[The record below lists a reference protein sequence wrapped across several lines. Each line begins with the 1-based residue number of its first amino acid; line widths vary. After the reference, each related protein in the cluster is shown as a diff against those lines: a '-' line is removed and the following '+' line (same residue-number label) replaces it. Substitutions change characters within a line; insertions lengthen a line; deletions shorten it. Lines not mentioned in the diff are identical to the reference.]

1 MKNNYALII
10 VDMLNDFV
18 IGKLGSEPA
27 KKVVLPNKELISFAH
42 KNNIPVIYTCDSH
55 LKDIDFEFTKW
66 DNHALKGDKGSEILD
81 ELKPKESDYIIY
93 KRRYSAFFHTDLDLL
108 LKELK
113 VDTLIVTGVQTH
125 ICVIHT
131 LASAF
136 MNGFNTVLVSDATS
150 SPDINDYNNSIN
162 YAKEMYNTKILTSS
176 EVIKSI
182 K

>member
-1 MKNNYALII
+1 MKNSYALII

-27 KKVVLPNKELISFAH
+27 KKVVTPNKELISFAH

-55 LKDIDFEFTKW
+55 LENIDFEFTKW
-66 DNHALKGDKGSEILD
+66 DSHALKDDVGSQIVD
-81 ELKPKESDYIIY
+81 ELKPTKKDFVIY

-136 MNGFNTVLVSDATS
+136 MNGFDN
-150 SPDINDYNNSIN
+150 
-162 YAKEMYNTKILTSS
+162 KEIT
-176 EVIKSI
+176 
-182 K
+182 